1 MSLLPATTLKDA
13 SSWST
18 DSSTWAALIA
28 RIATVFE
35 ATTSLKLSGRSV
47 ALAGFFAITVAVA
60 V

>member
-1 MSLLPATTLKDA
+1 MSLLPETTLKDA

-18 DSSTWAALIA
+18 DSSTWAALMA

-35 ATTSLKLSGRSV
+35 VAISGKLSGRSV
-47 ALAGFFAITVAVA
+47 AFCGFLAITVAVA